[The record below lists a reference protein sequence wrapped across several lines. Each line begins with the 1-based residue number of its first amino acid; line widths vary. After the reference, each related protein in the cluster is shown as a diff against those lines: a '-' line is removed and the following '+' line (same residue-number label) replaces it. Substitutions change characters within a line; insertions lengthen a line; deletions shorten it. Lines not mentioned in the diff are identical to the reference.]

1 MGSRTI
7 VTLVTWPMLAFGLTL
22 ITPARVLAHCDG
34 LNGPVVKAA
43 QQALETRNPAL
54 TLGVSQIS
62 TCARA
67 RWLVL
72 AAGWRMS
79 SL

>member
-7 VTLVTWPMLAFGLTL
+7 VTLVTWPMLACLTL

-34 LNGPVVKAA
+34 LDGPVVKAA